1 MALGLVRGQALL
13 HHEGQ
18 AGGAGLG
25 LVALG
30 LVRRQAA
37 SRGAGWWCWAWRGV
51 SWGGLVALGLV
62 RRQALHINASCSVTT
77 HIRAS
82 HSVTQVE
89 H

>member
-62 RRQALHINASCSVTT
+62 RRQALLYHEGQAGG
-77 HIRAS
+77 A
-82 HSVTQVE
+82 E
-89 H
+89 LGLGEA